1 MNRQSGRADEGK
13 DVGDGEGKE
22 EGGEGGGKGEE
33 GEERWRRGGTVAG
46 FSSVPLSQQAAR

>member
-22 EGGEGGGKGEE
+22 EGGEDEY
-33 GEERWRRGGTVAG
+33 RC
-46 FSSVPLSQQAAR
+46 S